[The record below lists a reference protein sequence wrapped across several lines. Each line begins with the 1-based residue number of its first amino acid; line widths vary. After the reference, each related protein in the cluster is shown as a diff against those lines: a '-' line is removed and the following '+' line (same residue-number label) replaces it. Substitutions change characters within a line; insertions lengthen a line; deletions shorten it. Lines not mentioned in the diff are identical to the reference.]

1 VALDQRSKYILTIIN
16 LQSLFLLSP
25 DFVDRVLYR
34 TLLHLL
40 SYSLTRG
47 MFIIIVVLSL
57 FLFTPFTTPQQASSS
72 SVPQWTNENKKK
84 MCQLN
89 LLCQKSFV
97 ETKKQLTTQSLSH
110 YFYST
115 DCINTTTTT
124 PNLSH
129 TQIFLL

>member
-84 MCQLN
+84 MCQLVVSKIFCRN
-89 LLCQKSFV
+89 
-97 ETKKQLTTQSLSH
+97 KKTINNTISLS
-110 YFYST
+110 
-115 DCINTTTTT
+115 
-124 PNLSH
+124 L
-129 TQIFLL
+129 FLLY